1 MVFSFSSPLSFD
13 ELFSSIE
20 IKLNGIPIKF
30 NQLDNQA
37 KDLII
42 NSIRSGKL
50 SDTIELVDE
59 NVRFKF

>member
-20 IKLNGIPIKF
+20 IKVNGIPIKF
-30 NQLDNQA
+30 NQLDEQA

-42 NSIRSGKL
+42 RSIKRGKL
-50 SDTIELVDE
+50 SDTVELVDE